1 MNDKILDF
9 ATKNYDLT
17 LFYDDLINIFAKAI
31 DANGVPLEY
40 VSGTTSDNHI
50 TFTLNKNIA
59 LRFANLL
66 DDGEISIFA
75 YPYVSKDKDDD
86 IFEELSNR
94 YFTNVGE
101 DKEIAF
107 LFKPIAH
114 IVVKNKGGKP
124 VVGEETSDF
133 IVDDVEN
140 YFDPKTSDVNDT
152 IMGLYNDI
160 LGKVID
166 FVPKIFYSKQSFLIK
181 NYIQSRK

>member
-1 MNDKILDF
+1 MNDKLLDF
-9 ATKNYDLT
+9 DTKNYDLT
-17 LFYDDLINIFAKAI
+17 FFYGDLINIFAKAI
-31 DANGVPLEY
+31 DTNSYAPLAY
-40 VSGTTSDNHI
+40 ASGTTSDNHI
-50 TFTLNKNIA
+50 TLTLNKNIA
-59 LRFANLL
+59 LRFVNL
-66 DDGEISIFA
+66 DDGEISVFA

-94 YFTNVGE
+94 YFTNIGE

-114 IVVKNKGGKP
+114 IVVKNKGSKP

-140 YFDPKTSDVNDT
+140 YFDPKTSDVDDKL
-152 IMGLYNDI
+152 MGLYNDI
-160 LGKVID
+160 LGKAID

-181 NYIQSRK
+181 NYIQSQK